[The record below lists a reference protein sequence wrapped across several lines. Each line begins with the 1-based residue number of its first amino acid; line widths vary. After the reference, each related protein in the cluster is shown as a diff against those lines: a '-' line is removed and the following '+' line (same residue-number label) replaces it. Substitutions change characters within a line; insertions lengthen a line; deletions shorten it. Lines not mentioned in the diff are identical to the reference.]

1 LDVFLLFGKKIIHSL
16 QVGILI
22 RLTFSFGVF
31 EMVKLPV
38 WEKDRK
44 AKVQR
49 KLKEENYDREK

>member
-49 KLKEENYDREK
+49 KLKEENYKK